1 MGAILVRRMRPLLA
15 LVLAL
20 PVLLLAACGGSGDDA
35 AKRPVLLR
43 LTGPGDGKI
52 VRAEGV
58 DVAGSVTPGAV
69 VTVRGERVAVTGGAF
84 TARVPLDA
92 GGNVIDVMASADG
105 MAPAMT
111 AVRVV
116 RQLTVRVP
124 DLAGDSPDNAK
135 ERLAAAGLR
144 VDVHEAGG
152 LIDELL
158 PVDRVVCGSE
168 PDAGSTVDSGST
180 VSISVAKVC

>member
-1 MGAILVRRMRPLLA
+1 MRLLA
-15 LVLAL
+15 ATLLAL

-43 LTGPGDGKI
+43 MTGPGDGRI
-52 VRAEGV
+52 VRSEGV
-58 DVAGSVTPGAV
+58 EVTGTVTPNAV
-69 VTVRGERVAVTGGAF
+69 VTVRGERVSVTGSTF
-84 TARVPLDA
+84 SARVPLDA

-105 MAPAMT
+105 MTPSMT

-124 DLAGDSPDNAK
+124 DVTGDSPGNAK
-135 ERLAAAGLR
+135 KRLNSAGLR
-144 VDVHEAGG
+144 VNVNEAGG

-180 VSISVAKVC
+180 VTIAVAKVC

>member
-1 MGAILVRRMRPLLA
+1 MRPLAATL
-15 LVLAL
+15 LAL

-43 LTGPGDGKI
+43 MTGPGDGRI
-52 VRAEGV
+52 VHAEGV
-58 DVAGSVTPGAV
+58 EVSGTVTPKAV
-69 VTVRGERVAVTGGAF
+69 VTVRGERVAVTAGAF
-84 TARVPLDA
+84 STRVPLDA

-124 DLAGDSPDNAK
+124 DVAGDSPGNAK
-135 ERLAAAGLR
+135 ERLASAGLH
-144 VDVHEAGG
+144 VNVQEAGG

-158 PVDRVVCGSE
+158 PVDRAVCGSE

-180 VSISVAKVC
+180 VTISVAKVC

>member
-1 MGAILVRRMRPLLA
+1 MRARATA
-15 LVLAL
+15 LLAL

-35 AKRPVLLR
+35 PKRPVLLR
-43 LTGPGDGKI
+43 MTGPGDGRI

-58 DVAGSVTPGAV
+58 DVTGTVTPNAV
-69 VTVRGERVAVTGGAF
+69 VTVRGERVGVTAGAF
-84 TARVPLDA
+84 SARVPLDA

-116 RQLTVRVP
+116 RQLAVHVP
-124 DLAGDSPDNAK
+124 DVAGDSPGNAK
-135 ERLAAAGLR
+135 ERLASAGLH
-144 VDVHEAGG
+144 VNVQEAGG

-180 VSISVAKVC
+180 VTISVAKVC

>member
-1 MGAILVRRMRPLLA
+1 MRPLAVA
-15 LVLAL
+15 LVAL
-20 PVLLLAACGGSGDDA
+20 FVLFLSACGGSGDDA

-43 LTGPGDGKI
+43 MTGPGDGRI

-58 DVAGSVTPGAV
+58 DVTGSVTPKAV

-84 TARVPLDA
+84 SARVPLDA
-92 GGNVIDVMASADG
+92 GANVIDVMASADG

-124 DLAGDSPDNAK
+124 DVAGDSPGNAK
-135 ERLAAAGLR
+135 ERLASAGLR
-144 VDVHEAGG
+144 VNVQEAGG
-152 LIDELL
+152 LIDQLL

-180 VSISVAKVC
+180 VTIAVAKVC

>member
-1 MGAILVRRMRPLLA
+1 MRPLAA
-15 LVLAL
+15 LLAL

-43 LTGPGDGKI
+43 LTGPGDGRI
-52 VRAEGV
+52 VRSEGV
-58 DVAGSVTPGAV
+58 RVTGTVTPSAV
-69 VTVRGERVAVTGGAF
+69 VTVRGERVPVTGGAF
-84 TARVPLDA
+84 SARVPIDA

-105 MAPAMT
+105 LAPAMT

-124 DLAGDSPDNAK
+124 DVGGDSPGDAK

-144 VDVHEAGG
+144 VNVQEAGG

-168 PDAGSTVDSGST
+168 PDEGSTVDSGST
-180 VSISVAKVC
+180 VTITVSKVC

>member
-1 MGAILVRRMRPLLA
+1 MRPLAAA
-15 LVLAL
+15 LVTLT
-20 PVLLLAACGGSGDDA
+20 VLLLAACGGSGDDA

-43 LTGPGDGKI
+43 MTGPGDGRI

-58 DVAGSVTPGAV
+58 EVTGTVTPKAV
-69 VTVRGERVAVTGGAF
+69 VTVRGERVGVTAGAF
-84 TARVPLDA
+84 SARVPLHA

-124 DLAGDSPDNAK
+124 DVAGDSPGNAK
-135 ERLAAAGLR
+135 ERLASAGLR
-144 VDVHEAGG
+144 VNVQEAGG
-152 LIDELL
+152 LIDQLL
-158 PVDRVVCGSE
+158 PVDRVVCSSE
-168 PDAGSTVDSGST
+168 PDAGSTVDSWSKVT
-180 VSISVAKVC
+180 IAVSKVC